1 MSEMMTEVSKGRL
14 FVPLSSEPYS
24 WFLSGEKRWEL
35 RRYGRQYTVAHVR
48 EGRQVELRL
57 GYRSQQQSLW
67 GHIVRTVEANSLD
80 SFFKEV
86 PFRLVIPIAK
96 RIPLARAAEAQTLAE
111 KGHPGGK
118 VLLSGGG
125 LTSAEIYDP
134 AEAVPPSAPA
144 TFTVAPARRSSDARR
159 WAGWF
164 ANESKASTVRTE
176 RRCLAAANREL
187 QWLAPPGR

>member
-1 MSEMMTEVSKGRL
+1 MSEMMTEVPKGRL

-57 GYRSQQQSLW
+57 GYRSQEQSLW

-96 RIPLARAAEAQTLAE
+96 SLE
-111 KGHPGGK
+111 
-118 VLLSGGG
+118 
-125 LTSAEIYDP
+125 
-134 AEAVPPSAPA
+134 EAVREASFILGIAPHEQ
-144 TFTVAPARRSSDARR
+144 TRVLGFEVDIH
-159 WAGWF
+159 
-164 ANESKASTVRTE
+164 
-176 RRCLAAANREL
+176 
-187 QWLAPPGR
+187 